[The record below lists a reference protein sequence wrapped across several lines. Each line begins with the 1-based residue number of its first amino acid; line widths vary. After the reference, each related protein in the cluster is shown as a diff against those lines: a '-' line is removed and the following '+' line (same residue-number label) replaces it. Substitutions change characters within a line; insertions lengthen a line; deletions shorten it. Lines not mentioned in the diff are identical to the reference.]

1 MVTLFIGN
9 RAGAAAVNA
18 TISGWPWAFNS
29 ELFLAKT
36 AGQNHE
42 LRIHLAVCL
51 QMFNKKVGEPAINS
65 KVSSSGHRILLQDWT
80 TEEWDNYQK
89 DSTQA
94 ANVWN
99 NKFWLIPPD
108 SYNELRWPYPPR
120 EPTHKPNFKCSLEVD
135 FNAKLEDAHKVMFVF
150 RLHDSYKVSPL
161 RAHAG
166 GEGYAGFLDSTDAK
180 PSVMPDV
187 PDNVGVKHQYSQ
199 VPVAHEIGHLLGQDH
214 IGVLKHTELCRVAA
228 EASNAG
234 PNTLRCYG
242 AFDNPRIADNIMG
255 MGMAFDVVNAQPWRD
270 RIAQHTETD
279 AAAWKVSQSDVP
291 PAAVKWDDRA
301 QTYRRL

>member
-1 MVTLFIGN
+1 MVTIFIGN
-9 RAGAAAVNA
+9 GAGAAAINA
-18 TISGWPWAFNS
+18 SITGWPWAFNS
-29 ELFLAKT
+29 ELFLAKS

-42 LRIHLAVCL
+42 LKIYLAVCL
-51 QMFNKKVGEPAINS
+51 QKIDKAAGEQTINS
-65 KVSSSGHRILLQDWT
+65 TVSSSGHRILLQDWT

-89 DSTQA
+89 GSTQA

-108 SYNELRWPYPPR
+108 SYNELRWSYPPR
-120 EPTHKPNFKCSLEVD
+120 EPTHKPNFKCSLEVN
-135 FNAKLEDAHKVMFVF
+135 FNAKPEDAHKVMFVF
-150 RLHDSYKVSPL
+150 RLHNSYTRGPF

-166 GEGYAGFLDSTDAK
+166 GEGHAGFLDSADAK
-180 PSVMPDV
+180 PSVIHDIL
-187 PDNVGVKHQYSQ
+187 DNLGRKHTYTQ
-199 VPVAHEIGHLLGQDH
+199 VAVAHELGHLLGQAH

-228 EASNAG
+228 EASSEG
-234 PNTLRCYG
+234 TNTLRCYG
-242 AFDNPRIADNIMG
+242 ADDDPRIADNIMG
-255 MGMAFDVVNAQPWRD
+255 MGMAFDVVNAQPWKD

-301 QTYRRL
+301 QTYRKL